1 LLNGRAYAKR
11 VKRMLHMVFDSFEYL
26 RFEIT
31 LLETTE
37 GGTRS

>member
-1 LLNGRAYAKR
+1 
-11 VKRMLHMVFDSFEYL
+11 MVFDSFEYL

>member
-1 LLNGRAYAKR
+1 
-11 VKRMLHMVFDSFEYL
+11 MVFDSFRIHW